1 MAVAVGSTNTV
12 QCPTGQVL
20 INGVCSTPNAS
31 RLPQAS
37 GGLSG
42 TQGGMAQP
50 VTTTTMN
57 PTATPESPVSPPV
70 VPATA
75 TAVPAT
81 ATAPTISSIY
91 GDFRGAIQ
99 QTTDANIQA
108 ARQTAEMQQ
117 DTLNRQLAEQRQDF
131 LRNRQ
136 DLQRETFLRGRNI
149 LSNLANRGLATSGL
163 LQLGDVQRTIATGQ
177 QMTGLSEAFER
188 ARQGL
193 TAQQQGVQTGLQ
205 QFEAGQQSQLAQQLA
220 GLSLQERQ
228 ANIQEAE
235 RITALVED
243 TISAGQTATP
253 QQAALLNQIYAA
265 TAAGDTEALQ
275 KLLAQAEV
283 GGVATEGSLT
293 QAFGQTPGY
302 TVTSLVDGVKSQG
315 GNLSSFEENALIDVV
330 SNSDMLKQ
338 DSPFMA
344 DLAKVPKGTQV
355 TATVRTKANKAGLND
370 EYFIQLPSGQ
380 EYELD
385 GKELAVLLMNN
396 AITVT
401 PEIALSIAQRAGG
414 RLATGLGVVGN
425 RSSSVIIPYL
435 EWLKKNNINE
445 KTVTNPIR

>member
-1 MAVAVGSTNTV
+1 MAVALGTNNFRTQGSSDTNQK
-12 QCPTGQVL
+12 QCPPGQVL
-20 INGVCSTPNAS
+20 VNGTCVIQNPSQPNVQQPGQTTTPPLTSAMN
-31 RLPQAS
+31 
-37 GGLSG
+37 
-42 TQGGMAQP
+42 AQP
-50 VTTTTMN
+50 AVT
-57 PTATPESPVSPPV
+57 S
-70 VPATA
+70 
-75 TAVPAT
+75 T
-81 ATAPTISSIY
+81 ATAPTISSLY
-91 GDFRGAIQ
+91 GDFRGAVQ

-108 ARQTAEMQQ
+108 ARQTASMQQ

-136 DLQRETFLRGRNI
+136 DLQKETFLRGRNI

-220 GLSLQERQ
+220 GLGLQE
-228 ANIQEAE
+228 
-235 RITALVED
+235 
-243 TISAGQTATP
+243 
-253 QQAALLNQIYAA
+253 QQAVVTESERSVAYAESLATLLSDPTIPQATKDALRPLYEQLITTQPA
-265 TAAGDTEALQ
+265 DT
-275 KLLAQAEV
+275 
-283 GGVATEGSLT
+283 TP
-293 QAFGQTPGY
+293 GQTPTTGGSFSDAFVTPTVR
-302 TVTSLVDGVKSQG
+302 TVTSLVDAVKSQG
-315 GNLSSFEENALIDVV
+315 GKLSSFEENALIDFV

-338 DSPFMA
+338 GSPFMT
-344 DLAKVPKGTQV
+344 DLAGVPEGTQV
-355 TATVRTKANKAGLND
+355 TATVRTRGGKAGLND

-380 EYELD
+380 EYELN

-401 PEIALSIAQRAGG
+401 PEIALSIAQRSGG
-414 RLATGLGVVGN
+414 QLATGLGVVGN